1 MLVFFQEVA
10 MTPKEKVEMIK
21 AISKL
26 ILAVA
31 TLIASITG
39 LVAVLV

>member
-1 MLVFFQEVA
+1 